1 MVFLR
6 LTTTPPPPTDHRP
19 LTTDHRPLTTDHQVV
34 LKELRVHDFE
44 TTQFNFFCNI
54 LITEFAAMRSKTA
67 EDMELIRKYATN
79 VSKQAVSK

>member
-1 MVFLR
+1 
-6 LTTTPPPPTDHRP
+6 
-19 LTTDHRPLTTDHQVV
+19 VV

-79 VSKQAVSK
+79 ASK